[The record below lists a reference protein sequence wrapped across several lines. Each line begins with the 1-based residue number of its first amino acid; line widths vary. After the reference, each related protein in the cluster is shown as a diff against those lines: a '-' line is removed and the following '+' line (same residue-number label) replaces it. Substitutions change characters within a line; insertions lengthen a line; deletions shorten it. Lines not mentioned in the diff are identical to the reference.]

1 MLKFMAI
8 QNQLLLGVLQNIYC
22 LKYRK
27 TFVLDFPVVLKKRLR
42 HSYFPV
48 KLAKF
53 FNNIFFD
60 SIPSADCFEGIYQLN
75 WPTSLQ
81 SQRHLLYRRSS
92 RLDVFCKHGNTCDED
107 ILTKVAGLDLKL
119 C

>member
-1 MLKFMAI
+1 MLKFMGI

-22 LKYRK
+22 LKYCK

-53 FNNIFFD
+53 FNNIFLIQYLQPTALKEYTS
-60 SIPSADCFEGIYQLN
+60 SIGQHLCKVNVIYYTAEAVAWMCSVNTETLVMKIF
-75 WPTSLQ
+75 
-81 SQRHLLYRRSS
+81 LL
-92 RLDVFCKHGNTCDED
+92 K
-107 ILTKVAGLDLKL
+107 
-119 C
+119 